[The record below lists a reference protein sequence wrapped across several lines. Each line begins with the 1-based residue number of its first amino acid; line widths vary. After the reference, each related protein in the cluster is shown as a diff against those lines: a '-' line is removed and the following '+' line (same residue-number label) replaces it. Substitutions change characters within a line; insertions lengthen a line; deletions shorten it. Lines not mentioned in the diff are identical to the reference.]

1 MARPVRTSNL
11 LKETAADHENL
22 DRMADQERLAVN
34 RAATQP
40 PVQEN
45 ESVIEKAE
53 EKEPSVQEKLDAI
66 LPDDFF
72 GEFEDLFNS
81 EDVHIKEQIKQ
92 DMSPDILLKAPATVT
107 DDGAA
112 QAVSEAAEEKADEEE
127 IAQAVNENTAE
138 KTGKEIS
145 VEDGVERISSND
157 LSKRMNVTASQI
169 RQDLNNFGGF
179 GQQGYGYNVKFLY
192 EEIGKILGLNQKH
205 NIIVI
210 GAGNLGQ
217 ALANYVKFE
226 KLGFVITALFD
237 VNPAL
242 EGVTV
247 RGIKIHMLDE
257 LEDYCKDHVVDI
269 AALTMPKEKA
279 DAIANRLVNLG
290 IQAIWNFA
298 HVDLDLIDKD
308 VVVENVHLSDS
319 LMQLS
324 YNIVKNK
331 QNK

>member
-1 MARPVRTSNL
+1 M
-11 LKETAADHENL
+11 
-22 DRMADQERLAVN
+22 QE
-34 RAATQP
+34 
-40 PVQEN
+40 
-45 ESVIEKAE
+45 
-53 EKEPSVQEKLDAI
+53 
-66 LPDDFF
+66 
-72 GEFEDLFNS
+72 
-81 EDVHIKEQIKQ
+81 
-92 DMSPDILLKAPATVT
+92 
-107 DDGAA
+107 
-112 QAVSEAAEEKADEEE
+112 
-127 IAQAVNENTAE
+127 
-138 KTGKEIS
+138 KEIS
-145 VEDGVERISSND
+145 QAVIRRMPRYYRYLGELLEDGVERISSND

-308 VVVENVHLSDS
+308 GVVENVHLSDS

>member
-1 MARPVRTSNL
+1 M
-11 LKETAADHENL
+11 
-22 DRMADQERLAVN
+22 QE
-34 RAATQP
+34 
-40 PVQEN
+40 
-45 ESVIEKAE
+45 
-53 EKEPSVQEKLDAI
+53 
-66 LPDDFF
+66 
-72 GEFEDLFNS
+72 
-81 EDVHIKEQIKQ
+81 
-92 DMSPDILLKAPATVT
+92 
-107 DDGAA
+107 
-112 QAVSEAAEEKADEEE
+112 
-127 IAQAVNENTAE
+127 
-138 KTGKEIS
+138 KEIS
-145 VEDGVERISSND
+145 QAVIRRMPRYYRYLGELLEDGVERISSND

-237 VNPAL
+237 ANPAL